1 MWQGWKT
8 IGRGWDCSLISGYIN
23 SEYFKGYLSKIAQS
37 INSISK
43 GFSLTS
49 NYATKNKAAFG
60 TKTKFRK
67 KLDISNTI
75 SKQRDNADLQPL
87 HKDST
92 RIKSIKDSPTTTMMG
107 NKQKYLSH
115 LEDTRLTHHNLKNK

>member
-1 MWQGWKT
+1 
-8 IGRGWDCSLISGYIN
+8 LISSYIN

-37 INSISK
+37 INGLDRGRSLTQSNISK
-43 GFSLTS
+43 
-49 NYATKNKAAFG
+49 NKTGFG
-60 TKTKFRK
+60 TREKFRK

-87 HKDST
+87 HKDSNA
-92 RIKSIKDSPTTTMMG
+92 IKSVKDSPTTTMMS

-115 LEDTRLTHHNLKNK
+115 LEDTRLTHHGLKNK